1 MSSVYF
7 YYDPATEFDRL
18 FEDALAARFC
28 PRACAFSTEAKR
40 AAPQHRD
47 VYRPR

>member
-7 YYDPATEFDRL
+7 YYDPDSEFDRL

-28 PRACAFSTEAKR
+28 PRACAFS
-40 AAPQHRD
+40 AAVPQHRD
-47 VYRPR
+47 AYRPR